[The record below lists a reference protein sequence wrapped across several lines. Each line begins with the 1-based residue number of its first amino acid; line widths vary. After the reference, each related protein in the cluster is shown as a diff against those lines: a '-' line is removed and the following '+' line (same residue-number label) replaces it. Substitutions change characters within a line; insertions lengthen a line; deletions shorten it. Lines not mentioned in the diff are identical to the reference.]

1 MPYILQ
7 TNNLTKI
14 VDGKAL
20 VNCVNLHARK
30 GEIYG
35 FLGPNGAGKTTVM
48 KMLTNLWKPTDG
60 SIEIFGKTLTPQ
72 SYEVLKRMGSVIEFP
87 TFYEHMTGYENLK
100 LHCEYMGYY
109 KHGSIEQALDALAL
123 TDASDKAVKNYSLGM
138 KERLGIARAIL
149 CRPELLI
156 LDEPTNGLDPAGIK
170 QIRELLK
177 TLCGEHGVTVM
188 VSGHILPEI
197 EAIAHTIGIIH
208 HGSLIKEISMSE
220 IEDRNLAYIELKT
233 TDTKK
238 AACVL
243 SDKRSLTNFKI
254 MAEHTIRIYDA
265 DISPQELSK
274 ALALNDVEITALGRQ
289 SESLEDYF
297 LKITGEVAQ
306 PC

>member
-20 VNCVNLHARK
+20 VNRVNLHVRK

-177 TLCGEHGVTVM
+177 TLCGEHGVTVL

-243 SDKRSLTNFKI
+243 SDKLSLTNFKI
-254 MAEHTIRIYDA
+254 MAEHTIRVYDA

-274 ALALNDVEITALGRQ
+274 VLALNDVEITALGRQ